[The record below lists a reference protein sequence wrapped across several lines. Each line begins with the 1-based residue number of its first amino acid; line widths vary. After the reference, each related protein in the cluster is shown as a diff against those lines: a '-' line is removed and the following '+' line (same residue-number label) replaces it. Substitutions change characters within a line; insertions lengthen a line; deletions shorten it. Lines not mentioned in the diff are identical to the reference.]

1 MSEQQA
7 PTEADVEPPP
17 PQGPADPRPPLHLL
31 SWFERLAFRMAS
43 FTNGSAYRVM
53 LVWQAFVLFPL
64 LWIFMGRRLLVRG
77 EERLKGLPPD
87 ASFLL
92 IANHR
97 SFFDLFVLNWIF
109 VGRRGLRHRVSFPV
123 RSNFFYENPVGLFFN
138 LFFSGGSMFP
148 PIFRS
153 GEKRAFN
160 QHAVRIMLERLKAP
174 KNMIGFHPE
183 GTRGKGPD
191 PYELLRA
198 QPGAGKLVLEARPLV
213 VPAFVSGLSNSLWKE
228 LVANLKGG
236 RPAVVIFGEPLT
248 PDRWPE
254 GSRLTLQLK
263 VAEQLLDAI
272 RALQPEEKALR
283 AELAEAAKKKEAGT
297 R

>member
-1 MSEQQA
+1 LPATDAEPDAEVDPDQA
-7 PTEADVEPPP
+7 LAAA
-17 PQGPADPRPPLHLL
+17 PADARPPLALL
-31 SWFERLAFRMAS
+31 SWFERLAFRMAR

-53 LVWQAFVLFPL
+53 LAWQAFFLFPF
-64 LWIFMGRRLLVRG
+64 LWLFLGRRLIVRG
-77 EERLKGLPPD
+77 QERLASLPPD

-92 IANHR
+92 VANHR

-123 RSNFFYENPVGLFFN
+123 RSNFFYENPIGLFFN

-153 GEKRAFN
+153 AEKRAFN
-160 QHAVRIMLERLKAP
+160 QHAVQIMLGRLREP
-174 KNMIGFHPE
+174 RNMIGFHPE

-191 PYELLRA
+191 PYEMLRP

-213 VPAFVSGLSNSLWKE
+213 VPAFVSGLSNSLWREMVSNFKKE
-228 LVANLKGG
+228 
-236 RPAVVIFGEPLT
+236 RPAVVIFGAPIT
-248 PDRWPE
+248 PERWPE

-283 AELAEAAKKKEAGT
+283 IELAASGEFAKP
-297 R
+297 